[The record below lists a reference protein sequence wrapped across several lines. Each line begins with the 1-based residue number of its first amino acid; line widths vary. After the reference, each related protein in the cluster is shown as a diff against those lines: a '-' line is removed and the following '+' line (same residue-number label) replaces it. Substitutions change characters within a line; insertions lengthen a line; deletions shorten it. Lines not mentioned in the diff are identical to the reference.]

1 MDDPRQPSLEARES
15 GENTENPE
23 QQRLDD
29 ATFEPRSMVEQTGD
43 YRQAESIQNNLTA
56 LVENANPAE
65 ESVTAVAPHVP
76 GAADRSKVTAS
87 PGEGEGDSVDAIPI
101 TVPDVQASPEQTG
114 YLPIPIPEPR
124 ESQSAETPE
133 ENVPGGR
140 PRMNEGPFEP
150 AGSGAGDPQDITP
163 INLPNIRRAADASK
177 AERVAQPKIS
187 PTPGKPQQ
195 MPDDAL
201 DTVASA
207 YPIPDGA
214 FMGPWA
220 GNYEIKTPP
229 NKKSAIG
236 GRPPIRDKQGKIAP
250 AVEDN
255 GKVDAAPIPLSG
267 DPEKGA
273 AAKGEDRTS
282 IPTDQVQRPQ
292 ERIVFTK
299 PDVLPGGMDQQQS
312 SLGHLEGPGG
322 AVKAIA
328 DFISGGGR
336 SGMEGDPFAHG
347 GPLPGGANET
357 GGFGNEGGIPSNP
370 LGKASDA
377 IGEMLDFVNRH
388 PGGEDPGK
396 TGGGPGSINPKYG
409 RGQASDTASDVQN
422 EFMNYCKKAYDSGD
436 TPKGRDV
443 QPWIAGKAAEFFG
456 EKLGKDEPLVGVL
469 KEMSTQTEKPTTTT
483 VTRSTDAP
491 SSQGTSTTGVP
502 QEVDPEDP
510 PTMGHPDGSVGDGQK
525 GPVTAD
531 DIDKSKAAGTFVK
544 DPANDQGG
552 SSGSALLGTKHP
564 GQITDYGYEGGK
576 PPSDGGIRNV
586 RDQLTDPPE
595 TAAGELS
602 SLDQAVAFL
611 SVRVQDLMNNEKSN
625 SGQQSSDIKKK
636 SDQTQEDVVA
646 KMK

>member
-43 YRQAESIQNNLTA
+43 YRQAESIQNNLGA
-56 LVENANPAE
+56 LAENAKPAE
-65 ESVTAVAPHVP
+65 ETVTAVPPHVP
-76 GAADRSKVTAS
+76 GEADRSKVTAS
-87 PGEGEGDSVDAIPI
+87 PGEDEGDTVDAIPI
-101 TVPDVQASPEQTG
+101 TVPDVRTAADENSSLP
-114 YLPIPIPEPR
+114 LPIPGEKTGPALISENDIRPGKEKTGPALIPE
-124 ESQSAETPE
+124 
-133 ENVPGGR
+133 NDIR
-140 PRMNEGPFEP
+140 PYAGP
-150 AGSGAGDPQDITP
+150 AGAVEGKTIDSKPSMDPDP
-163 INLPNIRRAADASK
+163 IVRTGSSSVDQTSSATDR
-177 AERVAQPKIS
+177 
-187 PTPGKPQQ
+187 PQQ
-195 MPDDAL
+195 
-201 DTVASA
+201 
-207 YPIPDGA
+207 
-214 FMGPWA
+214 
-220 GNYEIKTPP
+220 
-229 NKKSAIG
+229 
-236 GRPPIRDKQGKIAP
+236 
-250 AVEDN
+250 
-255 GKVDAAPIPLSG
+255 
-267 DPEKGA
+267 
-273 AAKGEDRTS
+273 
-282 IPTDQVQRPQ
+282 PQ

-299 PDVLPGGMDQQQS
+299 PGVLPGGMDQQRS
-312 SLGHLEGPGG
+312 SLGHLDGPSG

-336 SGMEGDPFAHG
+336 SGMDGDPFAHG
-347 GPLPGGANET
+347 GPLPGGANEK
-357 GGFGNEGGIPSNP
+357 GGFVNEGGIPSNP
-370 LGKASDA
+370 LGKASEE

-409 RGQASDTASDVQN
+409 RSQASDTASDVQN

-469 KEMSTQTEKPTTTT
+469 KEMSTQTETPTTTT
-483 VTRSTDAP
+483 VTRSTDAS

-544 DPANDQGG
+544 DPAYDQGG
-552 SSGSALLGTKHP
+552 SSDSALLGTKHP

-576 PPSDGGIRNV
+576 PPSDGGIRTV

-602 SLDQAVAFL
+602 SLDQAVALL
-611 SVRVQDLMNNEKSN
+611 SVRLQDLLNNEKSN
-625 SGQQSSDIKKK
+625 SGQQSSEIKKK
-636 SDQTQEDVVA
+636 SDQTQEDVIA

>member
-1 MDDPRQPSLEARES
+1 MDNPRQPDLEARES
-15 GENTENPE
+15 GETAENLK
-23 QQRLDD
+23 QQKLDD
-29 ATFEPRSMVEQTGD
+29 ATFEPRSYVEQTGD
-43 YRQAESIQNNLTA
+43 HRQAESIQNNLTA
-56 LVENANPAE
+56 LVENAKPAE
-65 ESVTAVAPHVP
+65 ETVTAAPPHVP
-76 GAADRSKVTAS
+76 GEADHSKVTAS
-87 PGEGEGDSVDAIPI
+87 PGEGEGEKVDAIPI
-101 TVPDVQASPEQTG
+101 TVPDVRTTADEIGSLP
-114 YLPIPIPEPR
+114 LPIPGEKTGPELIPE
-124 ESQSAETPE
+124 
-133 ENVPGGR
+133 NDIR
-140 PRMNEGPFEP
+140 PDAGP
-150 AGSGAGDPQDITP
+150 AGAVEGRTV
-163 INLPNIRRAADASK
+163 ASK
-177 AERVAQPKIS
+177 AAMDSDPIVGTDS
-187 PTPGKPQQ
+187 G
-195 MPDDAL
+195 
-201 DTVASA
+201 TVDQTS
-207 YPIPDGA
+207 GA
-214 FMGPWA
+214 
-220 GNYEIKTPP
+220 
-229 NKKSAIG
+229 
-236 GRPPIRDKQGKIAP
+236 
-250 AVEDN
+250 
-255 GKVDAAPIPLSG
+255 
-267 DPEKGA
+267 
-273 AAKGEDRTS
+273 
-282 IPTDQVQRPQ
+282 TDRPQ
-292 ERIVFTK
+292 ERIVHAK
-299 PDVLPGGMDQQQS
+299 PGVHPGGMDQQQS
-312 SLGHLEGPGG
+312 SVGHLDGPGG
-322 AVKAIA
+322 AVKAIT
-328 DFISGGGR
+328 DFINGGGR
-336 SGMEGDPFAHG
+336 SRMEGDPFAHG

-357 GGFGNEGGIPSNP
+357 GGFGDEGGIPSNP
-370 LGKASDA
+370 LGKASEK

-469 KEMSTQTEKPTTTT
+469 KEMSTQTETPTTTT
-483 VTRSTDAP
+483 VTRSTDAS

-531 DIDKSKAAGTFVK
+531 NIDKSKAAGTFVK
-544 DPANDQGG
+544 DPAYDQGG
-552 SSGSALLGTKHP
+552 SPDSALLGTKHP